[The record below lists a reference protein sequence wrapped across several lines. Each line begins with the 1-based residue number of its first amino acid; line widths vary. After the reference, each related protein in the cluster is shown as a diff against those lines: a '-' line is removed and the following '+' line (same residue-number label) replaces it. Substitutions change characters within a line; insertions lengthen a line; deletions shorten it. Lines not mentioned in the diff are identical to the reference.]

1 MHQTHLEILVDSVH
15 KNKENVGAVG
25 DVDVRRRFAQFDA
38 RHSGSLSQRPAVS
51 VMLRQNSLQLVNK
64 LLLHSTNRQNTH
76 FLSRLSVYQVQS
88 STITYTFWVGSPYV
102 CLRKLITTFFLL
114 NQHVFPEITQKV
126 SQDCWHE
133 LYTGWIPNLSL
144 NQKHQSMERILWSYE
159 NLLNVTAKFVQYS
172 K

>member
-102 CLRKLITTFFLL
+102 CLRKLITTFFYLTSMCF
-114 NQHVFPEITQKV
+114 QR
-126 SQDCWHE
+126 
-133 LYTGWIPNLSL
+133 SL
-144 NQKHQSMERILWSYE
+144 RRSLKTVGTSFIRAGSPTYHSTKSIKAWNGSYGRMK
-159 NLLNVTAKFVQYS
+159 TY
-172 K
+172 